1 MQPRATRPTNHHI
14 WNNNGTYF
22 LHVTLLWNGRK
33 KLRLR
38 KSLRTKDVAEA
49 RRLRDH
55 VLDQMRES
63 PEMTLLIR

>member
-1 MQPRATRPTNHHI
+1 MQIRQTRPANHHI

-38 KSLRTKDVAEA
+38 KSLRTKNVTEA

-55 VLDQMRES
+55 VLEQMREC
-63 PEMTLLIR
+63 PDMTLLIR